1 MRARPILT
9 KLIAARPRR
18 VTAAGPR
25 GDPATSRRLRRAAA
39 AAVLPVTVV
48 VAGCGAAGHL
58 AASPQ
63 RSGPAKVRPQ
73 RILRA
78 PKSLLSL
85 AGPQSNGTM
94 WALAGRLDTGL
105 FRFDSGSG
113 RLAPGLPVT
122 NTARS
127 VAVSPAGVLALAL
140 ATRHSGALELLSGAT
155 TRPIQTVAL
164 PAPAR
169 QVATGP
175 GSPAF
180 FVLSAWSSAASVT
193 IVGVTGAIRGTVPM
207 PVDAVS
213 VAPDPAQGSLYVLEK
228 TGLVDQVAITS
239 GKITSRF
246 RAGQDGRAIAISP
259 AGSTLYV
266 LKGTPQVSNIAV
278 VDAATESVRRV
289 LPAPSYCRGLLV
301 SPSGDQLY
309 EVVGTSGYGNIQVF
323 AL

>member
-1 MRARPILT
+1 MGL
-9 KLIAARPRR
+9 LLAALAAGCSTTSHP
-18 VTAAGPR
+18 AAGPQHTS
-25 GDPATSRRLRRAAA
+25 PARI
-39 AAVLPVTVV
+39 V
-48 VAGCGAAGHL
+48 
-58 AASPQ
+58 
-63 RSGPAKVRPQ
+63 PQ

-78 PKSLLSL
+78 PRSLLGL
-85 AGPQSNGTM
+85 AGPQPDGTL

-105 FRFDSGSG
+105 FRFGSSGK
-113 RLAPGLPVT
+113 LAPGLPVS

-127 VAVSPAGVLALAL
+127 VAVSPAGVLALAM

-155 TRPIQTVAL
+155 LKPLQTVAL

-180 FVLSAWSSAASVT
+180 FVLTAWSSSASVT
-193 IVGVTGAIRGTVPM
+193 IVGASGVIRGTVPM
-207 PVDAVS
+207 PSDTVS
-213 VAPDPAQGSLYVLEK
+213 VAPDPAQGSLYALEK
-228 TGLVDQVAITS
+228 SGLVDQVAITS

-246 RAGQDGRAIAISP
+246 RAGDDGRAIAISP

>member
-1 MRARPILT
+1 MIAVPPRPRDTVVAAVALGLVTLGLT
-9 KLIAARPRR
+9 ACGSAGHPGATPQRTGAAR
-18 VTAAGPR
+18 
-25 GDPATSRRLRRAAA
+25 
-39 AAVLPVTVV
+39 VL
-48 VAGCGAAGHL
+48 
-58 AASPQ
+58 
-63 RSGPAKVRPQ
+63 PQ

-78 PKSLLSL
+78 PRSLLSL
-85 AGPQSNGTM
+85 AGPQADGTM

-105 FRFDSGSG
+105 FRFASGTG
-113 RLAPGLPVT
+113 KLASGLPVS

-127 VAVSPAGVLALAL
+127 VAVSPTGIIALAL
-140 ATRHSGALELLSGAT
+140 AGKASGALELLSSQT
-155 TRPIQTVAL
+155 QKPVQTVAL

-180 FVLSAWSSAASVT
+180 FALTAWSSVASVT
-193 IVGVTGAIRGTVPM
+193 IVGVTGAVRGTVPV
-207 PVDAVS
+207 PADTVS
-213 VAPDPAQGSLYVLEK
+213 VAPDPAQGSLYALEK
-228 TGLVDQVAITS
+228 TGLVDEVRITS
-239 GKITSRF
+239 GKIISQF
-246 RAGQDGRAIAISP
+246 RAGQAGRAIAISP
-259 AGSTLYV
+259 TGSTLYV
-266 LKGTPQVSNIAV
+266 LKGTPKVSNIAV

>member
-1 MRARPILT
+1 MTGAPMRAGPFLNKRTPIKLT
-9 KLIAARPRR
+9 
-18 VTAAGPR
+18 
-25 GDPATSRRLRRAAA
+25 AA
-39 AAVLPVTVV
+39 AAVLPVTLV
-48 VAGCGAAGHL
+48 VAGCAAAGHP
-58 AASPQ
+58 AASAHRPGSA
-63 RSGPAKVRPQ
+63 RVVPQ

-78 PKSLLSL
+78 PKSLLGL

-105 FRFDSGSG
+105 FRFDYGSG
-113 RLAPGLPVT
+113 KLAPGPPVS
-122 NTARS
+122 NSARS

-140 ATRHSGALELLSGAT
+140 ATRHSGALELLSGSTTKPIAT
-155 TRPIQTVAL
+155 VPLA
-164 PAPAR
+164 APAR

-180 FVLSAWSSAASVT
+180 FVLTAWSSAASVT
-193 IVGVTGAIRGTVPM
+193 IVGATGAIRGTVPM
-207 PVDAVS
+207 PLDAVS

-228 TGLVDQVAITS
+228 TGLVDQVDITT
-239 GKITSRF
+239 GHVTGRF
-246 RAGQDGRAIAISP
+246 RVGQDGRAIAISP
-259 AGSTLYV
+259 TGSTLYV

-278 VDAATESVRRV
+278 VDTATESVRRV

-301 SPSGDQLY
+301 SPSGNQLY

>member
-1 MRARPILT
+1 
-9 KLIAARPRR
+9 
-18 VTAAGPR
+18 
-25 GDPATSRRLRRAAA
+25 
-39 AAVLPVTVV
+39 VLPVTLV
-48 VAGCGAAGHL
+48 VAGCGAGHP

-63 RSGPAKVRPQ
+63 RSGSAKARPQ

-113 RLAPGLPVT
+113 SLAQGLPVS

-140 ATRHSGALELLSGAT
+140 ATRHSGALELLSGST
-155 TRPIQTVAL
+155 TKPIQTVAL

-193 IVGVTGAIRGTVPM
+193 IVGATGAIRGTVPM

-259 AGSTLYV
+259 TGSTLYV
-266 LKGTPQVSNIAV
+266 LKGTPRVSNIAV